1 MPQQMI
7 LKMIL
12 ILGPASKN
20 TLLHK
25 IKMMIYSI
33 LGRVVRMAQK
43 KRINKIN
50 KKRNLLKAP
59 ILWIFCLLMHL
70 LAVIKIKHKDKI
82 SSHLQIMR
90 WISSIIIQHSL
101 SLKVILIHLRLVVQ
115 INNNSN
121 SSNNSKISKIKKIKS
136 NKSPHSCQIH
146 SPPK

>member
-1 MPQQMI
+1 MM
-7 LKMIL
+7 LTTNL
-12 ILGPASKN
+12 ILGPAWTKWR
-20 TLLHK
+20 LPK
-25 IKMMIYSI
+25 IPKTISI
-33 LGRVVRMAQK
+33 LGPLVEGVQK
-43 KRINKIN
+43 KRRSKIKN
-50 KKRNLLKAP
+50 WGSRPQAV